1 MSIAHSQ
8 ERKKRMSKQ
17 TPLQQYLKKN
27 KPKTM
32 DLDSFGAIMDDFIT
46 ENECQ
51 MLITF
56 PAKSSE
62 PVIRDNMGL
71 GAVLEFYFILKAIRP
86 VFNNLIE
93 QLGDQIEIDV
103 QGLVDMMLKL
113 VRDELIDE
121 GGNA

>member
-1 MSIAHSQ
+1 MRA
-8 ERKKRMSKQ
+8 Q
-17 TPLQQYLKKN
+17 TPLQQYLKKH
-27 KPKTM
+27 KEKTL

-71 GAVLEFYFILKAIRP
+71 GPVLEFYFILNAIRP
-86 VFNNLIE
+86 IFNDMIE
-93 QLGDQIEIDV
+93 QLGGRKNCDV
-103 QGLVDMMLKL
+103 DGLVDGMLKL
-113 VRDELIDE
+113 VRDELMDE
-121 GGNA
+121 GEKP